1 MGYTPQTPIANT
13 LWDIGDES
21 SLNKAEKT
29 SLRLIAK
36 EYDLL
41 YAALEAIWPFIEDE
55 FPKGTGPDH
64 GACGTEE
71 YRKAAA
77 LVKGALRKGQEW
89 QNIKENKENK
99 EN

>member
-64 GACGTEE
+64 GTCATEE

-77 LVKGALRKGQEW
+77 LVKAALRKGK
-89 QNIKENKENK
+89 NGKT
-99 EN
+99 